1 VVYVPIVKHF
11 TTDRK
16 QKTQDERRN

>member
-1 VVYVPIVKHF
+1 VLYVPIVKHF